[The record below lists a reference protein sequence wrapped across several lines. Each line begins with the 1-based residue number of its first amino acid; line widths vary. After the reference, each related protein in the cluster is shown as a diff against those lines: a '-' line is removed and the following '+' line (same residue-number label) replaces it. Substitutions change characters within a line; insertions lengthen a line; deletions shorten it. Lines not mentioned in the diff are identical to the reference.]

1 MKKLFQIVCALIVF
15 SSVSACSKD
24 KDKDNGQPADVVENQ
39 IKAKIDGVDTVFTI
53 TKATL
58 HTYTDHK
65 QLSIITNLSGK
76 AIDFYVIAPE
86 ITAKE
91 YPFIDA
97 YIGNLPSE
105 FAHGWFRILQPNS
118 MYTLRAFYSV
128 DSAPEYKAVITEIS
142 GNVVKGSIKFL
153 GTDQGYY
160 TDGTRMV
167 EGTFSTNLLE
177 IE

>member
-1 MKKLFQIVCALIVF
+1 MKRLFQIACILIVF
-15 SSVSACSKD
+15 LLAVSCSKD
-24 KDKDNGQPADVVENQ
+24 KDIADDSNSNIVENQ

-58 HTYTDHK
+58 HTYSDHK
-65 QLSIITNLSGK
+65 QLSIITSLSGK

-97 YIGNLPSE
+97 YAGNLPME

-118 MYTLRAFYSV
+118 VYTLRAFYSWE
-128 DSAPEYKAVITEIS
+128 SAPEYKTVITEIS
-142 GNVVKGSIKFL
+142 GNKVKGSIKFL
-153 GTDQGYY
+153 DTDQGYY

-167 EGTFSTNLLE
+167 EGTFSTNLLV

>member
-1 MKKLFQIVCALIVF
+1 MKKLFQIACILIVF
-15 SSVSACSKD
+15 TSAACSKD
-24 KDKDNGQPADVVENQ
+24 KDSTDDTNNDVFENQ

-53 TKATL
+53 TKVTL
-58 HTYTDHK
+58 HTYADHK
-65 QLSIITNLSGK
+65 QLSIITSLSGK

-91 YPFIDA
+91 YPFHDG
-97 YIGNLPSE
+97 YTSGLPTE

-118 MYTLRAFYSV
+118 VYTLRAFYSK
-128 DSAPEYKAVITEIS
+128 DSAPEYKTVITEIS
-142 GNVVKGSIKFL
+142 GNIVKGSIKFL

-167 EGTFSTNLLE
+167 EGTFSTNLLV